1 MDSPTSS
8 VESSPNAPRR
18 FLPVHILNKLSP
30 SKQVLPIVSDS
41 ECDSD
46 DESVPLPTTYYT
58 SPSRPEKRMH
68 LSIPSPKMARLSIE
82 GPARNLRSSIPGYGQ
97 GTKKT
102 IRLTTT
108 QLNRSESTSSAGSQH
123 TFLKL
128 GMQGAIPVSDPAFPT
143 SALADRRRAAGVR
156 PIQTRCVQKLFGT
169 SPDLPE
175 GVATGNTNSPEI
187 SSPRGVPLSK
197 FPIRRWCA
205 FTQYEDGP
213 NAMREV
219 RNPIVVSESDSSGG
233 TSADDEEDSQ
243 SVAISR
249 VVSEILGREQLDESD
264 KSLFED
270 VDTVRSACHDDISR
284 VDDTPESPAGFQE
297 KQKAEACR
305 KREKKRTERKDAIST
320 ANLTDLKIKEVSKY
334 PCCEGLCLSK
344 FGRAG
349 VEKHRSYYYGLT
361 HTEKNVLLRG
371 CLKQNLQGQTGYT
384 VNGNSFCREAFK
396 KLYSVG
402 NDRLK
407 RVSADIFCRIESDR
421 FQREKSTTQLA
432 LEQWLN
438 DFFSTN
444 VESLPDK
451 DIFHLPDNWTKL
463 EVFEAFKAD
472 ASLRESKSLTY
483 LWFCRIWNIEFPRVR
498 IPKRSR
504 FSTCTSCTKLKA
516 LRAKAT
522 LESEKSMLCLF
533 SLSYRSN

>member
-8 VESSPNAPRR
+8 VESSPNARRR
-18 FLPVHILNKLSP
+18 FLPLHLLNKLSP
-30 SKQVLPIVSDS
+30 SKQVLPVVSDS
-41 ECDSD
+41 ESDSD
-46 DESVPLPTTYYT
+46 DQSIPIPTTYYT

-68 LSIPSPKMARLSIE
+68 LSIPSPRMARLSME
-82 GPARNLRSSIPGYGQ
+82 GPARNIRSSIPGYGQ

-102 IRLTTT
+102 IRLTTA

-123 TFLKL
+123 TFSKL
-128 GMQGAIPVSDPAFPT
+128 RMQGAIPVSDPAFPT
-143 SALADRRRAAGVR
+143 SSLAGRRRAAGVR

-169 SPDLPE
+169 PPDLTE
-175 GVATGNTNSPEI
+175 GVARGNGNERDSPEM
-187 SSPRGVPLSK
+187 SSPQIPPPK
-197 FPIRRWCA
+197 FPIRRRVVL
-205 FTQYEDGP
+205 P
-213 NAMREV
+213 KMRMV
-219 RNPIVVSESDSSGG
+219 QMQRRVLRSPIVVSESDSSGE
-233 TSADDEEDSQ
+233 TSEDDDRDSQ

-249 VVSEILGREQLDESD
+249 VVAEILGREPLDESD
-264 KSLFED
+264 MNLFRD
-270 VDTVRSACHDDISR
+270 VDTVRTACDDEISR

-297 KQKAEACR
+297 KYQAETCS
-305 KREKKRTERKDAIST
+305 KKEKKRMERRDAISI
-320 ANLTDLKIKEVSKY
+320 ANLTELKIKEVSKY

-344 FGRAG
+344 FGRQG
-349 VEKHRSYYYGLT
+349 VKAHRSYYYGLT

-371 CLKQNLQGQTGYT
+371 CLEQNLQGRIGYT

-402 NDRLK
+402 NNRLK
-407 RVSADIFCRIESDR
+407 RVSADMFCRIESDH

-451 DIFHLPDNWTKL
+451 NIFHLPDNWTKL
-463 EVFEAFKAD
+463 EVFEAFKSEAT
-472 ASLRESKSLTY
+472 LRESEGLTY
-483 LWFCRIWNIEFPRVR
+483 SWFCRIWKVSFPRVR

-504 FSTCTSCTKLKA
+504 FSTCTSCTEFKA

-522 LESEKSMLCLF
+522 LESKKSMFAYCLF
-533 SLSYRSN
+533 NIN